1 MLGVVLAIVG
11 VYGVM
16 SSAVAQQTPEI
27 GVRMALGA
35 SSADILRMVVG
46 RGSRLLLIGMALG
59 LIGSVGAARFLAR
72 QVWNV
77 PAFDP
82 LAFAIV
88 SLALFVAGLQACFWP
103 ARRASRIDPL
113 IALRQD

>member
-1 MLGVVLAIVG
+1 MILAIVG

-27 GVRMALGA
+27 GVRLALGA
-35 SSADILRMVVG
+35 TGGDIMRMVLA
-46 RGSRLLLIGMALG
+46 RGSRLLLLGMGIGL
-59 LIGSVGAARFLAR
+59 LGSVAAARFLAR

-77 PAFDP
+77 PSFDP
-82 LAFAIV
+82 LAFAVV
-88 SLALFVAGLQACFWP
+88 SILLLAAGLQACFWP
-103 ARRASRIDPL
+103 ARRAARTDPL

>member
-1 MLGVVLAIVG
+1 MLAIVG

-16 SSAVAQQTPEI
+16 STVVSQQTHEI

-35 SSADILRMVVG
+35 GNRAIARMVVTRGLVLLVLGVAIGLAGSFAAG
-46 RGSRLLLIGMALG
+46 RAL
-59 LIGSVGAARFLAR
+59 AQ

-82 LAFAIV
+82 LGFAVVALIL
-88 SLALFVAGLQACFWP
+88 LATGLLACLWP
-103 ARRASRIDPL
+103 ARRASRIDP
-113 IALRQD
+113 IVALRQEP